1 MRRDFDFGKI
11 GKAEVD
17 KSQHFSRDFSQKRD
31 GFSQKSRGFGV
42 FWGML
47 K

>member
-17 KSQHFSRDFSQKRD
+17 KSQHFSRDFLQKRVD
-31 GFSQKSRGFGV
+31 FSQKLRGFYA
-42 FWGML
+42 FWGVL

>member
-1 MRRDFDFGKI
+1 MGRKYDFGKI
-11 GKAEVD
+11 GKAKTI
-17 KSQHFSRDFSQKRD
+17 KSQHFSRGFLQKRD
-31 GFSQKSRGFGV
+31 DFLQKSRGLGA